1 MRHYTYGIFET
12 SILNLKYPLLTKIP
26 VTHQVNKLMLFRDE
40 KRKIKKIEPV
50 ILNGRGTN
58 FENINFDSR
67 EILALT
73 RILGPTKY

>member
-1 MRHYTYGIFET
+1 
-12 SILNLKYPLLTKIP
+12 
-26 VTHQVNKLMLFRDE
+26 MLFRDE

-58 FENINFDSR
+58 FENINFDS
-67 EILALT
+67 T